1 MLFANDSD
9 WKPLYETALLE
20 QDGSKLPERISVAR
34 NAILNV
40 DASMVLDLSFKGE
53 IDTLR
58 RSYLLYSNE
67 RRK

>member
-34 NAILNV
+34 NAIL
-40 DASMVLDLSFKGE
+40 DRIE
-53 IDTLR
+53 QTLR
-58 RSYLLYSNE
+58 NSQPSIGL
-67 RRK
+67 